1 MRQSPTTISRKTHIC
16 LPPKIS
22 LCCGGG
28 TPDCSSTFSLIRVIY
43 CDRRASSEDG
53 YVSMKVYALAII
65 SEGCLPYLQ
74 DRCQARSMWYF
85 GQRHA
90 HGISWQFAQA
100 PLCLLMS
107 KDFGLSAQ
115 PFSIL
120 ESVQTHLYFDQH
132 DLVYTKESGRWESRL
147 KGRWSESRWLSAI
160 YSLPFSWKSSVTDL
174 LQACRIHHWWLNEY
188 RQARFWHLRVFW
200 CGLFLSHSQS
210 YWEIY
215 NGLWDTE
222 NIYQLDPLQIDWWQ
236 RRAVQN
242 STSDIDHDQ
251 H

>member
-1 MRQSPTTISRKTHIC
+1 MRQSPTTISHKTYIC

-22 LCCGGG
+22 RCCGGG

-132 DLVYTKESGRWESRL
+132 DLVYERRNLVDDSRGWRHADQSHGGWVRFTACHFL
-147 KGRWSESRWLSAI
+147 EN
-160 YSLPFSWKSSVTDL
+160 LPSPIFFRHV
-174 LQACRIHHWWLNEY
+174 AFI
-188 RQARFWHLRVFW
+188 
-200 CGLFLSHSQS
+200 
-210 YWEIY
+210 
-215 NGLWDTE
+215 
-222 NIYQLDPLQIDWWQ
+222 IDG
-236 RRAVQN
+236 
-242 STSDIDHDQ
+242 STSIAKRAFDICEYFGADFF
-251 H
+251 